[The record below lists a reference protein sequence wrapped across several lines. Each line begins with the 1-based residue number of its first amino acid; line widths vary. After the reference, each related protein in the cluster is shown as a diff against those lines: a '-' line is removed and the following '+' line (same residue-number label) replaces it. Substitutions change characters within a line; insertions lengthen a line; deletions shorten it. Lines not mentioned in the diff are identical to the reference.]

1 MTTPKKIPEAQMNLP
16 LCETSPMILPQDK
29 QRELAV
35 ALADLLWN
43 AAVVSE
49 SSVVSEHSVVSE
61 PSAKSTGG
69 DQS

>member
-1 MTTPKKIPEAQMNLP
+1 MTTPTKIPAAQMNLP
-16 LCETSPMILPQDK
+16 LCETPPMTLPQDK

-49 SSVVSEHSVVSE
+49 PSVVSEHSVVSE

>member
-1 MTTPKKIPEAQMNLP
+1 MTTPKKIPAEQMNLP
-16 LCETSPMILPQDK
+16 LCETPPMTLSKDK

-49 SSVVSEHSVVSE
+49 
-61 PSAKSTGG
+61 PSAKATGG